1 MPSRFK
7 NVFFSSGIPNPICWL
22 MLVGLSVSF
31 AWGIQLAGLSAEWMV
46 GPMIAAIVIA
56 LMGIKLN
63 VNRPLYQFC
72 QAVVGCVI
80 AQSLTPEIVKEV
92 FIDWPIVVLVVVSVM
107 LLSWGLGWILGK
119 LNVVPIQVAIWG
131 ASPGAA
137 SAMVI
142 LAKAYGTDARLV
154 AFMQYIRVLLVVIMS
169 SLVASMVVP
178 QGVLGHGLF
187 ENWSQVPQLS
197 GFTLTMGLIF
207 GSILLAKYTKIPAGA
222 MLIPMFLGT
231 FLHVNGWL
239 TITLPH
245 PLLAISYLVVGWV
258 IGLGFDRQIFHTS
271 LYALP
276 KILLMNMLLML
287 LCAGLAL
294 LASYWFHVDLLS
306 AYLATSPGGANT
318 VAIIALSNPV
328 NVPFIM
334 ALQTSRLFAVMAFGP
349 WIAKWLGKRIQG

>member
-1 MPSRFK
+1 MPSLTK
-7 NVFFSSGIPNPICWL
+7 SVSLFSRIPYPICWIIL
-22 MLVGLSVSF
+22 AVLSVSF
-31 AWGIQLAGLSAEWMV
+31 AWAMQLVGLSAEWMV
-46 GPMIAAIVIA
+46 GPMVAAIVIA
-56 LMGIKLN
+56 LMGIKLKM
-63 VNRPLYQFC
+63 NRPLYQFC

-80 AQSLTPEIVKEV
+80 AQSLTPQIIREV
-92 FIDWPIVVLVVVSVM
+92 LKDWPIVVLVVASVM
-107 LLSWGLGWILGK
+107 FLSWGLGWLIGK
-119 LNVVPIQVAIWG
+119 FKVMPAQVAIWG

-169 SLVASMVVP
+169 SLVAALVVP
-178 QGVLGHGLF
+178 DGSLSHSLF
-187 ENWSQVPQLS
+187 ENWLQLPQMS
-197 GFTLTMGLIF
+197 SFGFTMALIF
-207 GSILLAKYTKIPAGA
+207 GSIILAKYTKIPAGA

-239 TITLPH
+239 TITLPQ

-258 IGLGFDRQIFHTS
+258 IGLGFDRQTFHAS
-271 LYALP
+271 FYALP
-276 KILLMNMLLML
+276 KILLMNVLLML
-287 LCAGLAL
+287 LCAGLAV

-349 WIAKWLGKRIQG
+349 WIAKWLGKKIEG